1 MLPTEGETTIR
12 GSMRHALADARELPA
27 GARRIQEQVFWLG
40 PRGPRHAS
48 VLRLRTTRPNE
59 EEA

>member
-1 MLPTEGETTIR
+1 
-12 GSMRHALADARELPA
+12 MRHALADARELPA